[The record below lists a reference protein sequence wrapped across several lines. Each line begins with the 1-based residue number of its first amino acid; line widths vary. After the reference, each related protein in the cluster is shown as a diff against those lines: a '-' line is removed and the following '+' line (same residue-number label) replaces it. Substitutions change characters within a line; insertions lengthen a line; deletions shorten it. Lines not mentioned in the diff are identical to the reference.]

1 MQSTELNYPITA
13 PDSSIAMKPQVLAI
27 GEFDG
32 VHMGH
37 QEVIKRAR
45 ERADSLHIS
54 ASIMTFHPHPR
65 EVLGQCKYTNLLTPV
80 MAKMQLLERLG
91 VDDTYL
97 VSFNPD
103 FMKVTPE
110 EFVENMLI
118 PMQVDTVIVGFDF
131 TFGHRGAGTPDDL
144 CELAQGRFAVEV
156 IRPYHQNGYKV
167 SSTMVRHHLNSGDIE
182 QANALLGRSYSIIGK
197 VVKGDGRGRT
207 IGFPTANIELSA
219 AFVIPAMGVY
229 AIRCHVNGQTYNGV
243 MNVGKKPTFVENLE
257 KPTLEAHLFD
267 FSESIYGSEVSLDF
281 IAYIRPERKFT
292 SVDALVAQI
301 SRDAEQAKQLF
312 ASPVI
317 LD

>member
-13 PDSSIAMKPQVLAI
+13 PSSSSAMKPQVLAI

-32 VHMGH
+32 VHRGH

-80 MAKMQLLERLG
+80 MAKMQLLEQLG

-97 VSFNPD
+97 VSFNPA
-103 FMKVTPE
+103 FMQVTPE

-118 PMQVDTVIVGFDF
+118 PMQVNTVIVGFDF
-131 TFGHRGAGTPDDL
+131 TFGYRGAGTPDDL

-156 IRPYHQNGYKV
+156 IRPFHQNGYKV
-167 SSTMVRHHLNSGDIE
+167 SSTMVRHHLNSGEIE
-182 QANALLGRSYSIIGK
+182 QANALLGRPYSIIGK
-197 VVKGDGRGRT
+197 VVTGDGRGRT
-207 IGFPTANIELSA
+207 IGFPTANIDLSA
-219 AFVIPAMGVY
+219 AFVIPELGVY
-229 AIRCHVNGQTYNGV
+229 AIQCHVNGQAYNGV

-267 FSESIYGSEVSLDF
+267 FSESIYGSEVSVDF
-281 IAYIRPERKFT
+281 ISYIRPERKF
-292 SVDALVAQI
+292 SGVAELVAQI
-301 SRDAEQAKQLF
+301 SRDVEQAKQLF
-312 ASPVI
+312 TSFVV

>member
-1 MQSTELNYPITA
+1 
-13 PDSSIAMKPQVLAI
+13 MKPQVLAI

-32 VHMGH
+32 VHRGH

-80 MAKMQLLERLG
+80 MAKMQLLEQLG

-97 VSFNPD
+97 VSFNPA
-103 FMKVTPE
+103 FMQVTPE

-118 PMQVDTVIVGFDF
+118 PMQVNTVIVGFDF
-131 TFGHRGAGTPDDL
+131 TFGYRGAGTPDDL

-156 IRPYHQNGYKV
+156 IRPFHQNGYKV
-167 SSTMVRHHLNSGDIE
+167 SSTMVRHHLNSGEIE
-182 QANALLGRSYSIIGK
+182 QANALLGRPYSIIGK
-197 VVKGDGRGRT
+197 VVTGDGRGRT
-207 IGFPTANIELSA
+207 IGFPTANIDLSA
-219 AFVIPAMGVY
+219 AFVIPELGVY
-229 AIRCHVNGQTYNGV
+229 AIQCHVNGQAYNGV

-267 FSESIYGSEVSLDF
+267 FSESIYGSEVSVDF
-281 IAYIRPERKFT
+281 ISYIRPERKF
-292 SVDALVAQI
+292 SGVAELVAQI
-301 SRDAEQAKQLF
+301 SRDVEQAKQLF
-312 ASPVI
+312 TSFVV